1 MRSSFRIGWYR
12 PSGRLPITF
21 GKTEP
26 SAALPAKNP
35 VLRRA
40 DFGLAIAGVAATASL
55 AWACDS
61 GIVDHLDHALFRVIN
76 TLPDGLARPV
86 WLLQLAGVIGAPAV
100 VSAIALTAHRFR
112 LAVGLLL
119 LIPAKL
125 VVERD
130 ILKSLVAHGRP
141 GAVVPDAV
149 LRDVPTAGLAF
160 PSGHALVLFGMV
172 TLLSPYAS
180 RGQLAAASA
189 IAILAATAR
198 VYLGAH
204 TPLDVVG
211 GAAAGIAVGALLN
224 LIVRVQGQGRPTAR

>member
-12 PSGRLPITF
+12 PSGRLPIMF
-21 GKTEP
+21 GKTES
-26 SAALPAKNP
+26 SAALPGKNP

-61 GIVDHLDHALFRVIN
+61 GIVDRLDHALFRVIN
-76 TLPDGLARPV
+76 TLPDGLAGPL
-86 WLLQLAGVIGAPAV
+86 WLMQLAGVMGAPAV
-100 VSAIALTAHRFR
+100 VSGIALTAHRFR
-112 LAVGLLL
+112 LAVALLL

-125 VVERD
+125 VAERD

-141 GAVVPDAV
+141 GAVVPNAV
-149 LRDVPTAGLAF
+149 LRDVPTEGLAF

-180 RGQLAAASA
+180 RGQMAAASA